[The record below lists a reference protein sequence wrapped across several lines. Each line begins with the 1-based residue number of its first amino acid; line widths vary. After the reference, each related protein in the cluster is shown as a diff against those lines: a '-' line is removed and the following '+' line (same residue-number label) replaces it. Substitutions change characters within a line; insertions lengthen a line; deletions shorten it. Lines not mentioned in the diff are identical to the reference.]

1 MHLVRWRMFACVCF
15 GQAAYV
21 EPELDERFVDAQSWE
36 SLVTTAHRAWKIHS
50 VALNGPPVVVIDRQP
65 GLSD

>member
-1 MHLVRWRMFACVCF
+1 MCSDVCF
-15 GQAAYV
+15 VQAAHG
-21 EPELDERFVDAQSWE
+21 EPELDERFVDARPCD

-50 VALNGPPVVVIDRQP
+50 VALTGPPVVVIGRQP